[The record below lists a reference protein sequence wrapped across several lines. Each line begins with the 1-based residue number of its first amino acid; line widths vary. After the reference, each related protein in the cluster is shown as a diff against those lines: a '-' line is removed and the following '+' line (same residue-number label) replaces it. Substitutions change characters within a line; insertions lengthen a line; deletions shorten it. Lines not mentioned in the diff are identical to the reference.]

1 MGELVNFKSAF
12 KNYAQSSYVVLL
24 KYGGSN
30 GYIETI
36 SKREAMNLCSD
47 FKESHKAKCYK
58 VDCMTSELIKR
69 LS

>member
-1 MGELVNFKSAF
+1 MGKLVNFKSAF
-12 KNYAQSSYVVLL
+12 KNYTQSSYVVLL

-36 SKREAMNLCSD
+36 SKREAMNLCAD
-47 FKESHKAKCYK
+47 FKKSHRAECYK
-58 VDCMTSELIKR
+58 VDCMTSEPIRK